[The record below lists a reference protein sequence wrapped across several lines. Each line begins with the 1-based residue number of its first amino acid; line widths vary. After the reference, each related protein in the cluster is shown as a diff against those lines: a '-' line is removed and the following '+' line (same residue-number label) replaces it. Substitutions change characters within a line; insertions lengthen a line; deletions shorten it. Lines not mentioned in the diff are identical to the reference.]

1 MRCFTAL
8 LLCSLLLPATLCAQ
22 DPDHVMELVS
32 TAALAGETAHVPIVF
47 DNALDISGYVL
58 GVRNVPS
65 DLQVLEVEPGDITV
79 ELDPW
84 FVSVD
89 IFADGFLLGVVYF
102 QAGYGHLPIGEDWEV
117 HRIVYQVDSETPL
130 GPSPI
135 IITDDIGNPPMAP
148 NMVTWLTGIVIEP
161 TLIDGT
167 VEIVDGIL
175 RGDTNLDG
183 AIDLAD
189 PIFLAMWL
197 FVQGDA
203 VPCVDAADGNDDG
216 SVDVGDVVTVLQFL
230 FMPSGGVISGSCE
243 VDPTPDPL
251 DCTVPNCP

>member
-32 TAALAGETAHVPIVF
+32 TAAVAGGTVEVPILF
-47 DNALDISGYVL
+47 DNALELAGYYLAVAHEPAELTAIEVLSG
-58 GVRNVPS
+58 
-65 DLQVLEVEPGDITV
+65 QITI
-79 ELDPW
+79 ELDPG
-84 FVSVD
+84 FLVVMLYP
-89 IFADGFLLGVVYF
+89 DGFTLGVVYMTPWV
-102 QAGYGHLPIGEDWEV
+102 YLPIGEDWEV

-130 GPSPI
+130 GPSPV
-135 IITDDIGNPPMAP
+135 TYSDDIGNPPLTVSMAI
-148 NMVTWLTGIVIEP
+148 WLTGANLFP
-161 TLIDGT
+161 TLVDGT
-167 VEIVDGIL
+167 VEVVDGML

-216 SVDVGDVVTVLQFL
+216 SVDVGDVVTILAYL
-230 FMPSGGVISGSCE
+230 FQSSDGVISGSCE
-243 VDPTPDPL
+243 VDPTLDTL

>member
-1 MRCFTAL
+1 LRCFTAL

-32 TAALAGETAHVPIVF
+32 TAAVAGGTVEVPILF
-47 DNALDISGYVL
+47 DNALELSGYYLAVAHEPAELTAIEVL
-58 GVRNVPS
+58 SG
-65 DLQVLEVEPGDITV
+65 QITI
-79 ELDPW
+79 ELDPG
-84 FVSVD
+84 FLVVMLYP
-89 IFADGFLLGVVYF
+89 DGFTLGVVYMTPWV
-102 QAGYGHLPIGEDWEV
+102 YLPIGEDWEV

-130 GPSPI
+130 GPSPV
-135 IITDDIGNPPMAP
+135 TYSDDIGNPPFAASMAI
-148 NMVTWLTGIVIEP
+148 WLTGANLFP
-161 TLIDGT
+161 TLVDGT
-167 VEIVDGIL
+167 VEVVDGML

-216 SVDVGDVVTVLQFL
+216 SVDVGDVVTILAYL
-230 FMPSGGVISGSCE
+230 FQSSDGVISGSCE
-243 VDPTPDPL
+243 VDPTLDTL